1 MLTLSDVT
9 LNVKCLVNKEVNMYT
24 EMETTIEL
32 WSGGRMFDVDSGSYL
47 EDCVSSI
54 QWAKDSTNVS
64 ITIWF

>member
-1 MLTLSDVT
+1 
-9 LNVKCLVNKEVNMYT
+9 MYT